1 MFHGALWLT
10 AVKDTAITSTTHIG
24 RHGHIW
30 TGPCRFFPVFSA
42 CQEPALISA
51 SNLLNFLDRLAGHH
65 GTRLA
70 EGFWIEIACHPARRL
85 KMQKAKPTTL
95 PMLLSAVVI
104 GAFAI
109 TPALAKDSKHMKSSH
124 SSPKA
129 AAETAG
135 PAPEQNHTPK
145 TVQHDS
151 QPGPAWRTIG
161 GTVKNVHGDIY
172 TVEDYDGNRVT
183 LRVGQGTKQI
193 NKKKVGDTFRAEITR
208 GGFANSIQ

>member
-1 MFHGALWLT
+1 
-10 AVKDTAITSTTHIG
+10 
-24 RHGHIW
+24 
-30 TGPCRFFPVFSA
+30 
-42 CQEPALISA
+42 
-51 SNLLNFLDRLAGHH
+51 
-65 GTRLA
+65 
-70 EGFWIEIACHPARRL
+70 
-85 KMQKAKPTTL
+85 MQKARTTIL
-95 PMLLSAVVI
+95 PLLASIVAIVTL
-104 GAFAI
+104 AI
-109 TPALAKDSKHMKSSH
+109 TPALAKDSKHKKSGH

-135 PAPEQNHTPK
+135 TVPEQNDASKAVRP
-145 TVQHDS
+145 DS

-193 NKKKVGDTFRAEITR
+193 NKKQVGDTFRAEITR